1 MRSSLLRH
9 PGVLKDR
16 NRLSNYIRHG
26 REAIQVSCRMTRNVI
41 IMGAA
46 GRDFH
51 DFNVFFRDNPEYK
64 VVAFTATQ
72 IPYISNR
79 TYPASV
85 AGRLYP
91 EGIPIHPEEE
101 LAGLIEKHGVQNVYF
116 AYSDVSGA
124 YVMSLAAIAQSKGAS
139 FHLLGPRDTMLKS
152 SKPVVAVVADRTGAG
167 KSTISRMVVRI
178 LLKMGLKPVVVRHPM
193 PYVDLSI
200 AVQRFATHDD
210 LDRFHA
216 TIEEREEYEGHIDNG
231 IVVYAGVDYGA
242 ILAQAEKEGDVVI
255 WDGGNNDFSFYLP
268 DLTIT
273 VVDPMRPGDE
283 SRYYPG
289 ETNVRLADAIVV
301 NKVNVASRQ
310 AVLKVEKAC
319 RALNP
324 RAVIVRTN
332 SLATL
337 DKPELV
343 KGKRVVVVEDGP
355 TVTHGGLS
363 EAAGAVAVKAAKGT
377 MVDPRSKAVGSI
389 KRAYERFPK
398 LGKVIPALGYS
409 KGQLKELERS
419 INGVAADA
427 VVLGTPS
434 DLTRMFHIK
443 RPVARV
449 RFEASEIGG
458 RKLESLIRRNKRL
471 QKLA

>member
-1 MRSSLLRH
+1 
-9 PGVLKDR
+9 V
-16 NRLSNYIRHG
+16 
-26 REAIQVSCRMTRNVI
+26 TRNAI

-51 DFNVFFRDNPEYK
+51 DYNVYFRDNPEYN

-72 IPYISNR
+72 IPYIANR

-91 EGIPIHPEEE
+91 NGIQIYPEEKLAE
-101 LAGLIEKHGVQNVYF
+101 LIDRYEVTDVYF
-116 AYSDVSGA
+116 AYSDVTDS
-124 YVMSLAAIAQSKGAS
+124 YVMGMASLVQSKGAS
-139 FHLLGPRDTMLKS
+139 FHLLGPKDTMLRS

-167 KSTISRMVVRI
+167 KSTVSRMVVDI

-193 PYVDLSI
+193 PYGDLSI
-200 AVQRFATHDD
+200 AVQRFQTHDD
-210 LDRFHA
+210 LDRYHA
-216 TIEEREEYEGHIDNG
+216 TVEEREEYEGHIDKG

-242 ILAQAEKEGDVVI
+242 ILEQAEKEGDVVI
-255 WDGGNNDFSFYLP
+255 WDGGNNDFSFYSP

-273 VVDPMRPGDE
+273 VVDPMRPGDQ

-301 NKVNVASRQ
+301 NKVNIAARK
-310 AVLKVEKAC
+310 AVEQVISSC
-319 RALNP
+319 RKLNP
-324 RAVIVRTN
+324 RALIVKTN
-332 SLATL
+332 SIATL

-343 KGKRVVVVEDGP
+343 RRKRVLVVEDGP
-355 TVTHGGLS
+355 SVTHGGLS
-363 EAAGAVAVKAAKGT
+363 EGAGAVAARGVRGIL
-377 MVDPRSKAVGSI
+377 VDPRAKSVGSI
-389 KRAYERFPK
+389 RKAYSRFPR

-409 KGQLKELERS
+409 AEQLKELEKS
-419 INGVAADA
+419 INGVSCDA

-434 DLTRMFHIK
+434 DLTRMIHIR

-449 RFEASEIGG
+449 QFEASEVGG
-458 RKLESLIRRNKRL
+458 HKLAALIRGNSRLRNAAPSR
-471 QKLA
+471 